1 MMLTLLKSKLHH
13 ARITQ
18 CDLHYEGSIGIPRDL
33 MEAAGML
40 ASEQVDVL
48 NMNNGERF
56 TTYIIPL
63 ESRSCSHLLVNG
75 PAARKAQVGD
85 SVIVCAYAIMTSEEA
100 RAHSPRVVLLHHLT
114 IQFREIPYEH
124 VRQ

>member
-33 MEAAGML
+33 MEAAGL
-40 ASEQVDVL
+40 LPSEQVDVL

-63 ESRSCSHLLVNG
+63 ESGSSSITVNG

-85 SVIVCAYAIMTSEEA
+85 SVIVCAYAIMTAEEA
-100 RAHSPRVVLLHHLT
+100 KTHAPRVVLLTPNNT
-114 IQFREIPYEH
+114 IQRDS
-124 VRQ
+124 V